1 MAIVDIT
8 MSVDGGDTLNDID
21 LRRLKELWEHYS
33 PSLPP
38 SQAYGFDRL
47 ERQVQA
53 SLDDHINRNKTW
65 FGCRPIHVKGAMS
78 HRLDQ
83 YNRHLVILPQRVTW
97 DAVNRGYD
105 YLLEHHG
112 DAPMSQEWDSMIR
125 HWAGD
130 NLAKYLD
137 VHGGF
142 SRNAADR
149 QDLFNL
155 ILVLDK
161 ARRYTYSSEEVI
173 GSSFDFET
181 RGNLEKQREDSLFFL
196 VHRCKPLPM

>member
-8 MSVDGGDTLNDID
+8 MSVDGGDHLNDID
-21 LRRLKELWEHYS
+21 LRRLKELWEHYAA
-33 PSLPP
+33 SLPP
-38 SQAYGFDRL
+38 SQVYGFDAFKDR
-47 ERQVQA
+47 VQS
-53 SLDDHINRNKTW
+53 SLDDHIRRNKVW
-65 FGCRPIHVKGAMS
+65 FGCRPIHVKTAMS

-83 YNRHLVILPQRVTW
+83 YNRHIVILPQRATW

-105 YLLEHHG
+105 YLHAAHPETT
-112 DAPMSQEWDSMIR
+112 MSQEWDSMIR

-137 VHGGF
+137 IQGGF
-142 SRNAADR
+142 SRLATDR

-161 ARRYTYSSEEVI
+161 ARRYTYASEEVI
-173 GSSFDFET
+173 GSAFDFET